1 MNLAVLLLRSAFLQY
16 PCCTSASRM
25 LEQAIPNLVV
35 FCRSRFRSLPTF
47 PVFVA
52 FSFFRLSICFRDLL
66 ASYWSRECVLD
77 HYDKVSHTFSFIRAI
92 IRREVSVLAALVS
105 FFSEHGRR
113 PNRKSAISHETQG
126 CCIAVL
132 LPVFNTAFSDC
143 TFGREFR
150 CCFANSIVLAAS
162 FPDLYLL

>member
-1 MNLAVLLLRSAFLQY
+1 MNLAVLLLRSALLQY

-92 IRREVSVLAALVS
+92 IRREVNVLAALVS

-113 PNRKSAISHETQG
+113 PRAKSTGEGKNDQMQQTP
-126 CCIAVL
+126 VL
-132 LPVFNTAFSDC
+132 HM
-143 TFGREFR
+143 
-150 CCFANSIVLAAS
+150 
-162 FPDLYLL
+162 